1 MLTFSAMR
9 MGPGPLVVLAGG
21 LLGAT
26 AARADVINDAHLGFT
41 LALPPGFGDYPPGKT
56 QPGTV
61 YSFIKGTPG
70 TDDFAIVTVQPMGG
84 TIGRE
89 PLDPKGLPRAD
100 GIELSLRR
108 GRWKSFDIDVIDSVA
123 HQGGT
128 AVFAQVAQVP
138 LEREA
143 IQLAVVGPLE
153 RRAELTALLPTLL
166 AALDGPSSWLTTE
179 ERSFRLG
186 KAAAYLLAVVVVV
199 LVVWRGSRR
208 KRLPT
213 PSS

>member
-1 MLTFSAMR
+1 MR
-9 MGPGPLVVLAGG
+9 LGLGQAIVAAG
-21 LLGAT
+21 LLCGT
-26 AARADVINDAHLGFT
+26 AARAEIIEDTHLAFT
-41 LALPPGFGDYPPGKT
+41 LTLPPGFVDYPPGKA

-61 YSFIKGTPG
+61 YSYIRGTPG

-100 GIELSLRR
+100 GIEFSLRR
-108 GRWKSFDIDVIDSVA
+108 GKWKSFDIDVISSVA
-123 HQGGT
+123 HQGGA

-138 LEREA
+138 LKREA
-143 IQLAVVGPLE
+143 IQLALVGPLE
-153 RRAELTALLPTLL
+153 RRAELTALLPALL
-166 AALDGPSSWLTTE
+166 AALDGPSNWLTTE

-186 KAAAYLLAVVVVV
+186 KAAAYLVALIVVG
-199 LVVWRGSRR
+199 LVIWRGR
-208 KRLPT
+208 KRLTT